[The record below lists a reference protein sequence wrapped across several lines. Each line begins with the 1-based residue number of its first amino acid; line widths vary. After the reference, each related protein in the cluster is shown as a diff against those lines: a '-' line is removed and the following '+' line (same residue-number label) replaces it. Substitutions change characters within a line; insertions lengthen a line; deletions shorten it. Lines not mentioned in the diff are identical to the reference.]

1 MSAAESICGRSGN
14 EFQHWSI
21 LRKRSIKQGVIR
33 AHHSGP
39 KVRIYPNLGGTAG
52 NARPFED
59 GLILFSGGLSRMNS
73 QITELREKFD
83 LQLAAADSAATLEEM
98 RVAFLGKNGSVT
110 GLLKSMGTL
119 SPEEKKSFGQEVNG
133 LKNYITD
140 SLTEKTAAL
149 KEAELLRE
157 IESVPEFDVAIPMDI
172 DRGSYH
178 PITLV
183 QRHCENVFRSMGFTI
198 EDYSEIVTDYEC
210 FEALNIPKFHP
221 ARDMQDTYYL
231 ENGQLLK
238 SHTSAAQNAIY
249 KKYSKALIEEG
260 KPIRAIF
267 PGKCFRN
274 EATDACHENTFF
286 QMEGVMVDKDISIS
300 NLIFFMKTMLS
311 EVFQKDIN
319 VRLRPGFFPFVEP
332 GFELD
337 ISCLICGGEGCPS
350 CKHSGWLELCP
361 CGMIH
366 PNVLREGGIDP
377 DEYTGFA
384 FGLGLTRLAMMKYG
398 VKDIRDLNGGNLT
411 NLSQFTE
418 DK

>member
-1 MSAAESICGRSGN
+1 MTTLEVKQKFDKALLNVNTIE
-14 EFQHWSI
+14 ELEQ
-21 LRKRSIKQGVIR
+21 LRVEYTGKKGYV
-33 AHHSGP
+33 
-39 KVRIYPNLGGTAG
+39 
-52 NARPFED
+52 
-59 GLILFSGGLSRMNS
+59 
-73 QITELREKFD
+73 TELMK
-83 LQLAAADSAATLEEM
+83 EM
-98 RVAFLGKNGSVT
+98 
-110 GLLKSMGTL
+110 KSL
-119 SPEEKKSFGQEVNG
+119 SNEEKKEFGQAVNVLKNEVND
-133 LKNYITD
+133 I
-140 SLTEKTAAL
+140 LTAKR
-149 KEAELLRE
+149 KEMEQKA
-157 IESVPEFDVAIPMDI
+157 IEMENNMMPEFDVSIPADLT
-172 DRGSYH
+172 RGSYH

-183 QRHCENVFRSMGFTI
+183 QRQCEEIFKHMGFTV

-210 FEALNIPKFHP
+210 FESLNIPKSHP

-238 SHTSAAQNAIY
+238 SQTSAAQNAIY
-249 KKYSKALIEEG
+249 KKYKDALVNEG
-260 KPIRAIF
+260 KAIKAIF
-267 PGKCFRN
+267 PGRCFRN

-286 QMEGVMVDKDISIS
+286 QMEGVMVDKNISIS

-311 EVFQKDIN
+311 EVFQKDIK

-366 PNVLREGGIDP
+366 PEVLKAGGIDP

-398 VKDIRDLNGGNLT
+398 VKDIRDLNSGSLKVLT
-411 NLSQFTE
+411 QFTD

>member
-1 MSAAESICGRSGN
+1 MEKTLNVKNDFLKALKSASNMAEL
-14 EFQHWSI
+14 E
-21 LRKRSIKQGVIR
+21 KIR
-33 AHHSGP
+33 VEYIG
-39 KVRIYPNLGGTAG
+39 KKGYV
-52 NARPFED
+52 
-59 GLILFSGGLSRMNS
+59 
-73 QITELREKFD
+73 TELLK
-83 LQLAAADSAATLEEM
+83 EM
-98 RVAFLGKNGSVT
+98 KN
-110 GLLKSMGTL
+110 L
-119 SPEEKKSFGQEVNG
+119 SHEEKKSFGQEINI
-133 LKNYITD
+133 LKNEVNDKI
-140 SLTEKTAAL
+140 SAKREELIKAEI
-149 KEAELLRE
+149 EAENNKM
-157 IESVPEFDVAIPMDI
+157 PEFDVSIPPSL

-183 QRHCENVFRSMGFTI
+183 QRQCEEIFKRMGFTV

-210 FEALNIPKFHP
+210 FEALNIPKDHP

-238 SHTSAAQNAIY
+238 SQTSAAQNAIY
-249 KKYSKALIEEG
+249 KKYKQALVNEG
-260 KPIRAIF
+260 KPIKAIF
-267 PGKCFRN
+267 PGRCFRN

-286 QMEGVMVDKDISIS
+286 QMEGVMVDKNISIS

-311 EVFQKDIN
+311 EVFRKDIK

-366 PNVLREGGIDP
+366 PEVLKAGGIDP
-377 DEYTGFA
+377 EEYTGFA

-398 VKDIRDLNGGNLT
+398 VKDIRDLNSGNLKV
-411 NLSQFTE
+411 LSQFTD

>member
-1 MSAAESICGRSGN
+1 MREKLEAIRQNAEA
-14 EFQHWSI
+14 Q
-21 LRKRSIKQGVIR
+21 
-33 AHHSGP
+33 
-39 KVRIYPNLGGTAG
+39 
-52 NARPFED
+52 
-59 GLILFSGGLSRMNS
+59 LSN
-73 QITELREKFD
+73 ITEQAE
-83 LQLAAADSAATLEEM
+83 LENF
-98 RVAFLGKNGSVT
+98 RVQVLGKKGELTS
-110 GLLKSMGTL
+110 LLKMMGSL
-119 SPEEKKSFGQEVNG
+119 SAEERPIMGQVVNEVRAFVEQKIAEKSAE
-133 LKNYITD
+133 
-140 SLTEKTAAL
+140 L
-149 KEAELLRE
+149 KELELKKE
-157 IESVPEFDVAIPMDI
+157 IESTPVFDISIPANLT
-172 DRGSYH
+172 RGSYH

-183 QRHCENVFRSMGFTI
+183 QRQCESVFRSMGFNI

-210 FEALNIPKFHP
+210 FEALNIPKDHP

-249 KKYSKALIEEG
+249 KKYKDALVNDG
-260 KPIRAIF
+260 MPIKAIF
-267 PGKCFRN
+267 PGRCFRN

-300 NLIFFMKTMLS
+300 NLIYFMKTMLS
-311 EVFQKDIN
+311 EVFRKDIK

-366 PNVLREGGIDP
+366 PEVLKAGGIDP
-377 DEYTGFA
+377 EEYTGFA

-398 VKDIRDLNGGNLT
+398 VKDIRDLNSGSLKT
-411 NLSQFTE
+411 LSQFTDDE
-418 DK
+418 N